1 MGVLVEFHVQ
11 SSVYFLLAEYPKEW
25 NDVKHMQVEATVKA
39 ATPEELYH
47 RILAVQPY
55 TGCGFLRAA
64 RRDEIMV
71 GDGTGVFRFADPSV
85 LATMP
90 LWKWND
96 LVCFSKVLSSK

>member
-1 MGVLVEFHVQ
+1 MGVLVEFHVK
-11 SSVYFLLAEYPKEW
+11 SSVYFLLAQYPRQW
-25 NDVKHMQVEATVKA
+25 SDIKHLQVEATTPA
-39 ATPEELYH
+39 ATPQELYN

-64 RRDEIMV
+64 QPGEVQV

-90 LWKWND
+90 EWKWEE
-96 LVCFSKVLSSK
+96 LVCFSKVLSNL